1 MMYDVYFIIQYFNA
15 FFVHIEYLYKLY
27 IHYVFDVYFRGH
39 IGFCT
44 HNMWHKQTAAPCV
57 EHVEEDI
64 LIRA

>member
-1 MMYDVYFIIQYFNA
+1 MH

-44 HNMWHKQTAAPCV
+44 HSMWHKQTAAAPCV

>member
-1 MMYDVYFIIQYFNA
+1 MYILLYLNA
-15 FFVHIEYLYKLY
+15 FFLMHIEYLYKLY
-27 IHYVFDVYFRGH
+27 MHYVFDVYFRGH

-44 HNMWHKQTAAPCV
+44 HNMWHKQTAAAPCV